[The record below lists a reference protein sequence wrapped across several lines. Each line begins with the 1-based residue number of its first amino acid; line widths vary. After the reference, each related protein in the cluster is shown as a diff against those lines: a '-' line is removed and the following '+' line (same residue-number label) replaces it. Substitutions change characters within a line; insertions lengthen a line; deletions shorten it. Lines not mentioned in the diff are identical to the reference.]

1 MQISAIE
8 EQKQAENINWDE
20 AFHRYAN
27 VIAHENDALRVK
39 VTIKLARMCNHVP
52 ENILSRTVPIL
63 VELLESPSRNL
74 SPPVQEA
81 SAYCLKCIACK
92 GEGQLAILIGQSGA
106 IPILLRL
113 LLNSDGSF
121 QKGLLKC
128 LRNAVTFGEPNR
140 LIVASNGGTEIVL
153 KMLDSCS
160 DDSML
165 ILLEILSALAL
176 KREVRKLIL
185 NSGGVWFL
193 VESAR
198 LGSLISRSRAA
209 QAIGLLGLIKR
220 ARRELVNAGAIPV
233 LMELIIDRDMSM
245 KLAAAN
251 ALGVILTD
259 ADNIWP
265 IAESG
270 VVPLYTELLGSSDPI
285 GREIAGDVLYTLA
298 TVGENAFAI
307 VKHLSGILTGDNDEA
322 KSVAVDILRHLLN
335 CHKHFL
341 PFLSRSPFWQALVIR

>member
-1 MQISAIE
+1 ME
-8 EQKQAENINWDE
+8 NTEQRQAENINWDE
-20 AFHRYAN
+20 VFHLYAN

-39 VTIKLARMCNHVP
+39 ATIKLARMSNRAP
-52 ENILSRTVPIL
+52 ENILSITVPIL
-63 VELLESPSRNL
+63 VELLESPSHNPN
-74 SPPVQEA
+74 PPVQEA
-81 SAYCLKCIACK
+81 SAYCLKCIACI
-92 GEGQLAILIGQSGA
+92 GEGKLATLIGQSGV

-113 LLNSDGSF
+113 LPNSDGSF
-121 QKGLLKC
+121 RKGLLKC
-128 LRNAVTFGEPNR
+128 LRNVVTFGEPNR

-153 KMLDSCS
+153 NMLDSCS
-160 DDSML
+160 DDSTL

-185 NSGGVWFL
+185 SSGGVWFL

-209 QAIGLLGLIKR
+209 QAIGLLGLIKG

-233 LMELIIDRDMSM
+233 LMELINDGDMSM
-245 KLAAAN
+245 RLVAAN

-270 VVPLYTELLGSSDPI
+270 VVPLYTELLKGSDPI

-298 TVGENAFAI
+298 TVEENAFAI
-307 VKHLSGILTGDNDEA
+307 VKHFTGILTGDNGEA
-322 KSVAVDILRHLLN
+322 KSLAGDILRHLLD

-341 PFLSRSPFWQALVIR
+341 PFYLGALSGSQLL